1 MNVFFSVAYLL
12 LVVALVLFMYRL
24 IRGPDVVDRIVA
36 LDGVLITIMGA
47 ILIEASRTKSPWS
60 IDTVVVVAL
69 LSFVATGV
77 LARYVEQR
85 GAR

>member
-1 MNVFFSVAYLL
+1 MNTLFAVAYLL

-24 IRGPDVVDRIVA
+24 VRGPDVVDRIVA
-36 LDGVLITIMGA
+36 LDGVLITIMGG

-60 IDTVVVVAL
+60 IDTVIVVAL
-69 LSFVATGV
+69 LGFVATGV
-77 LARYVEQR
+77 LARFVEQR